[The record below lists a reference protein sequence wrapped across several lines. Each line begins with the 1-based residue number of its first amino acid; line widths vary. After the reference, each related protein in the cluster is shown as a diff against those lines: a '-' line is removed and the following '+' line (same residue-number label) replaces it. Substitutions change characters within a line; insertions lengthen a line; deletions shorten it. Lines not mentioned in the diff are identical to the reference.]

1 VQTSN
6 TRKTAQQARPIS
18 AEHSEIIEALSLPA
32 YRKRGSVRMC
42 QAWIRLK
49 LTCGLRATDLH
60 RLRVSDSNTEGF
72 TVRPSKT
79 ENTTGRVQ
87 IFKWTEDRRR
97 AWEMAIAAR
106 PIDIGP
112 HVFCNKRGESYLNES
127 TGRATGFDSIWQ
139 RFMDRV
145 LAETKV
151 TKRFAER
158 DLRAKVGSDAESI
171 ERPQRILGHADQRV
185 TQAFY
190 RRKAEVIE

>member
-1 VQTSN
+1 
-6 TRKTAQQARPIS
+6 
-18 AEHSEIIEALSLPA
+18 
-32 YRKRGSVRMC
+32 M
-42 QAWIRLK
+42 
-49 LTCGLRATDLH
+49 
-60 RLRVSDSNTEGF
+60 
-72 TVRPSKT
+72 
-79 ENTTGRVQ
+79 
-87 IFKWTEDRRR
+87 DRRQASGVGDGHCR
-97 AWEMAIAAR
+97 P